1 MLAIGGLLEKVL
13 AAHRVGIRRVI
24 IPQTNETDLE
34 SIPDEVREAVEFV
47 PVSHVDQVWKT
58 VFPEDA

>member
-1 MLAIGGLLEKVL
+1 M
-13 AAHRVGIRRVI
+13 
-24 IPQTNETDLE
+24 
-34 SIPDEVREAVEFV
+34 SDEVREAVEFV